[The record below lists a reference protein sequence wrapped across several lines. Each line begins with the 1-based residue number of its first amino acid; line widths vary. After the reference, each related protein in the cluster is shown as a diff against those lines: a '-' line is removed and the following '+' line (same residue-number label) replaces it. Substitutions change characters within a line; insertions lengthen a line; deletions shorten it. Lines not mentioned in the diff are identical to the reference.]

1 LSVSRSLG
9 IESGKCFSYTLSE
22 QPHNENHSSSSTGPY
37 RRVFAHRPAVAG
49 ARRQA
54 RWQNGSGSP
63 AERRTSVSIAV
74 VRNGKLVYAKAFG
87 SANVAAGRYA
97 DAATRY
103 ALGSIS
109 KQFTAAAILLLDEQ
123 GKLSI
128 EDKVSKY
135 FPNLT
140 RAGEISIRQLLTHVS
155 GYEDY
160 APQDYIIPSG

>member
-1 LSVSRSLG
+1 MKIIPRLLLVLTGAFLLTAQQSQELDG
-9 IESGKCFSYTLSE
+9 KLAGKMAAALQQSGA
-22 QPHNENHSSSSTGPY
+22 P
-37 RRVFAHRPAVAG
+37 
-49 ARRQA
+49 
-54 RWQNGSGSP
+54 
-63 AERRTSVSIAV
+63 SVSIAV

-103 ALGSIS
+103 AVGSIS

-135 FPNLT
+135 FPN
-140 RAGEISIRQLLTHVS
+140 
-155 GYEDY
+155 
-160 APQDYIIPSG
+160 

>member
-1 LSVSRSLG
+1 MKIIPRLLLVLTGSFLLTAQQSQELDG
-9 IESGKCFSYTLSE
+9 KLAGKMAAALQQSGT
-22 QPHNENHSSSSTGPY
+22 P
-37 RRVFAHRPAVAG
+37 
-49 ARRQA
+49 
-54 RWQNGSGSP
+54 
-63 AERRTSVSIAV
+63 SVSIAV